1 MSILSRRK
9 MLLGSVSVLAIFGAV
24 LYARSGSGT
33 TTLQFFD
40 NKEKPTI
47 SFVQVRKTLDPYVDA
62 LIERSEKDFG
72 EPGRLVGDLQ
82 NPVQLV
88 RGAALFRAAKQVD
101 GLKHLMQRNA
111 AVLENGPDLDRELL
125 AALALIALPHP

>member
-1 MSILSRRK
+1 MTAAKRSLGEIPMSILSRRK

-72 EPGRLVGDLQ
+72 VKYSEADRQRIHTRVWDKI
-82 NPVQLV
+82 QLV
-88 RGAALFRAAKQVD
+88 FSEAYNPKEAGESIRQ
-101 GLKHLMQRNA
+101 
-111 AVLENGPDLDRELL
+111 
-125 AALALIALPHP
+125 